1 MYKFTCQHSGDG
13 GQETQHN
20 GTSGRSLHSRTLE
33 HMAEVRN
40 RSSRNAQAK
49 HHWSVHPDEEPN
61 FKTQIIKGGIFFNV
75 ERQIQE
81 SIDIDEA
88 RQNIDVNL
96 LNQRSE
102 WGQRGL
108 VRLVVEQ

>member
-1 MYKFTCQHSGDG
+1 MALAHVIWLGEANLAILILNMTVEVQELCTSPLVNTVGLEVKKHSILGP
-13 GQETQHN
+13 
-20 GTSGRSLHSRTLE
+20 
-33 HMAEVRN
+33 
-40 RSSRNAQAK
+40 
-49 HHWSVHPDEEPN
+49 VHPDEEPN
-61 FKTQIIKGGIFFNV
+61 FKTQITKGGIFFNV